1 MIVVRVPSLE
11 ARVLNE
17 MGSRVWELL
26 GGRTS
31 AEIVALIRSE
41 LDVPEAELARDVVAF
56 LADLE
61 ADALIDAHG

>member
-17 MGSRVWELL
+17 MGARVWELL

-31 AEIVALIRSE
+31 AEIVAIIRSE

>member
-31 AEIVALIRSE
+31 AEIVAIIRSE